1 MIMKFED
8 LVKAAKDSRTPLDKV
23 VSDWYMM
30 NTGNDPKAAEET
42 AKELVREMLG
52 SYHSRLDRPEKSLTG
67 WVGDNDA
74 KARSHVPEFLS
85 PLVFSGVSIAL
96 SMSEHNAS
104 MGKIVA
110 CPTAGACGV
119 VPGALLSL
127 HLNRSIDLDILG
139 NALLVS
145 GAVGE
150 RIRRRASISGA
161 MSGCQAEVGTAT
173 AMASVA
179 IVYATHPEDYS
190 ALENAP
196 ALALKSLLGLV
207 CDPVGGFVE
216 IPCVKRNAFGVSIA
230 FTAAELALAGIK
242 SAIPFEEVADS
253 LGRVG
258 RRLPEELK
266 ETARGGIAITP
277 TAKKM
282 VADFLGGEHNA
293 S

>member
-1 MIMKFED
+1 
-8 LVKAAKDSRTPLDKV
+8 
-23 VSDWYMM
+23 MM
-30 NTGNDPKAAEET
+30 S
-42 AKELVREMLG
+42 
-52 SYHSRLDRPEKSLTG
+52 SYRSRLEKPEKSLTG
-67 WVGDNDA
+67 WVGDNDE
-74 KARSHVPEFLS
+74 KARNHAPEFLS
-85 PLVFSGVSIAL
+85 PLVYSGVGVAL

-127 HLNRSIDLDILG
+127 HFNRNIDLETLG

-150 RIRRRASISGA
+150 RIRKRASISGA
-161 MSGCQAEVGTAT
+161 VSGCQAEIGTAT

-179 IVYATHPEDYS
+179 IVYATHPEEYS

-196 ALALKSLLGLV
+196 ALALKSLMGLV

-282 VADFLGGEHNA
+282 VADFLSGVDRKV
-293 S
+293 

>member
-8 LVKAAKDSRTPLDKV
+8 LVRAARDSKTPLHKV

-30 NTGNDPKAAEET
+30 STGNDPKVAEDT
-42 AKELVREMLG
+42 AKELVGEMMS
-52 SYHSRLDRPEKSLTG
+52 SYRSRLEKPEKSLTG
-67 WVGDNDA
+67 WVGDNDE
-74 KARSHVPEFLS
+74 KARNNAPEFLS
-85 PLVFSGVSIAL
+85 PLVYSGVGVAL

-127 HLNRSIDLDILG
+127 HFNRNIDLETLG

-150 RIRRRASISGA
+150 RIRKRASISGA
-161 MSGCQAEVGTAT
+161 VSGCQAEIGTAT

-179 IVYATHPEDYS
+179 IVYATHPEEYS

-196 ALALKSLLGLV
+196 ALALKSLMGLV

-282 VADFLGGEHNA
+282 VADFLSGVDRKV
-293 S
+293 

>member
-1 MIMKFED
+1 MKFED
-8 LVKAAKDSRTPLDKV
+8 LVKTARDSKTPLHKV
-23 VSDWYMM
+23 VSNWYMM
-30 NTGNDPKAAEET
+30 NTGNDPKFAEDT
-42 AKELVREMLG
+42 AKELVGEMMN
-52 SYHSRLDRPEKSLTG
+52 SYRSRLEKPEKSLTG
-67 WVGDNDA
+67 WVGDNDE
-74 KARSHVPEFLS
+74 KARNHSPEFLS
-85 PLVFSGVSIAL
+85 SLVYSGVGIAL
-96 SMSEHNAS
+96 STSEHNAS

-127 HLNRSIDLDILG
+127 HINRNIDLETLG

-150 RIRRRASISGA
+150 RIRKKASISGA
-161 MSGCQAEVGTAT
+161 VSGCQAEIGTAT

-179 IVYATHPEDYS
+179 IVYATHPEEYT

-196 ALALKSLLGLV
+196 ALALKSLMGLV

-282 VADFLGGEHNA
+282 VADFLGGVDKKV
-293 S
+293 

>member
-1 MIMKFED
+1 
-8 LVKAAKDSRTPLDKV
+8 
-23 VSDWYMM
+23 
-30 NTGNDPKAAEET
+30 
-42 AKELVREMLG
+42 
-52 SYHSRLDRPEKSLTG
+52 
-67 WVGDNDA
+67 
-74 KARSHVPEFLS
+74 
-85 PLVFSGVSIAL
+85 
-96 SMSEHNAS
+96 MSEHNAS

-127 HLNRSIDLDILG
+127 HINRNIDLETLG

-150 RIRRRASISGA
+150 RIRKRASISGA
-161 MSGCQAEVGTAT
+161 VSGCQAEIGTAT

-179 IVYATHPEDYS
+179 IVYATHPEEYS

-196 ALALKSLLGLV
+196 ALALKSLMGLV

-282 VADFLGGEHNA
+282 VADFLGGVDKKV
-293 S
+293 

>member
-8 LVKAAKDSRTPLDKV
+8 LVKTARDSKTPLHKV
-23 VSDWYMM
+23 VSNWYMM
-30 NTGNDPKAAEET
+30 NTGNDPRFAEST
-42 AKELVREMLG
+42 AKELVGEMMN
-52 SYHSRLDRPEKSLTG
+52 SYRSRLQKPEKSLTG
-67 WVGDNDA
+67 WVGDNDE
-74 KARSHVPEFLS
+74 KARNHSPEFLS
-85 PLVFSGVSIAL
+85 SLVYSGIGIAL

-127 HLNRSIDLDILG
+127 HINRNIDLETLG

-150 RIRRRASISGA
+150 RIRKRASISGA
-161 MSGCQAEVGTAT
+161 VSGCQAEIGTAT

-179 IVYATHPEDYS
+179 IVYATHPEEYT

-196 ALALKSLLGLV
+196 ALALKSLMGLV

-282 VADFLGGEHNA
+282 VADFLGGVDKKV
-293 S
+293 

>member
-8 LVKAAKDSRTPLDKV
+8 LVRAARDSKTPLHKV

-30 NTGNDPKAAEET
+30 STGNDPKVAEDT
-42 AKELVREMLG
+42 AKELVGEMMS
-52 SYHSRLDRPEKSLTG
+52 SYRSRLEKPEKSLTG
-67 WVGDNDA
+67 WVGDNDE
-74 KARSHVPEFLS
+74 KARNHAPEFLS
-85 PLVFSGVSIAL
+85 PLVYSGVGVAL

-127 HLNRSIDLDILG
+127 HFNRNIDLETLG

-150 RIRRRASISGA
+150 RIRKRASISGA
-161 MSGCQAEVGTAT
+161 VSGCQAEIGTAT

-179 IVYATHPEDYS
+179 IVYATHPEEYS

-196 ALALKSLLGLV
+196 ALALKSLMGLV

-277 TAKKM
+277 TAKKI
-282 VADFLGGEHNA
+282 VADFLSGVDRKV
-293 S
+293 

>member
-8 LVKAAKDSRTPLDKV
+8 LVKAARDSATALHKV
-23 VSDWYMM
+23 VSNWYMM
-30 NTGNDPKAAEET
+30 NTGNDPKVAEET
-42 AKELVREMLG
+42 SRELVREMLS
-52 SYHSRLDRPEKSLTG
+52 SYQSRLEKPEKSLTG

-74 KARSHVPEFLS
+74 KARSHMPEFLS
-85 PLVFSGVSIAL
+85 PLVFSGVSI
-96 SMSEHNAS
+96 
-104 MGKIVA
+104 A

-127 HLNRSIDLDILG
+127 HMDLGIDLDTLG

-150 RIRRRASISGA
+150 RIKRRASISGA

-179 IVYATHPEDYS
+179 IIYATHPEEYG

-196 ALALKSLLGLV
+196 ALALKSLMGLV

-282 VADFLGGEHNA
+282 VADFRGVDKKD
-293 S
+293 